1 MLPHRGDA
9 GFDLWLAWASCW
21 EECVFLFLAVTNGIL
36 NRCDASK
43 SLDSGTRDYYCEK
56 NMPWEA
62 TCPNKMKETLTLDQT
77 YKLEPSPVL
86 MNLVGWIASLMQW
99 IWIWTNFR
107 RWWGTGEPGM
117 LQSMG
122 LWRVRHDLAIEQH
135 LWAYSRPAQLQVT
148 GRCLS
153 QKWMLVLHPWVFGW
167 VLHSFKVWFSWT
179 DPALPKMPLRH
190 VIPC

>member
-43 SLDSGTRDYYCEK
+43 SLDSGTHDYYCEK

-86 MNLVGWIASLMQW
+86 MNLVGW
-99 IWIWTNFR
+99 F
-107 RWWGTGEPGM
+107 GEPSNHLIHCHPGWLDGITNAM
-117 LQSMG
+117 DMNLGKLQEMMRDREAWHAAVHG
-122 LWRVRHDLAIEQH
+122 V
-135 LWAYSRPAQLQVT
+135 VK
-148 GRCLS
+148 S
-153 QKWMLVLHPWVFGW
+153 QTWLGN
-167 VLHSFKVWFSWT
+167 WT
-179 DPALPKMPLRH
+179 TPMNLF
-190 VIPC
+190 